1 MNRFNYILI
10 FLLSLL
16 MPSCTQDEV
25 VKGGYEALPASLT
38 FTLSTVGLNVDSR
51 SFDDP
56 SSNPDTWTPMERAID
71 GREFYH
77 VTLFLVNS
85 KNTLVA
91 YRDIYNSDVNG
102 DGNVVQ
108 SPDIDPNNGFWTGY
122 AVGQND
128 KVSTQIKA
136 TFQYDIPKHGD
147 IERLVQGEYTLI
159 AVANYSAYQDESY
172 AQFQKYGGLNNGT
185 SFYGLITQIKDQ
197 FNAKTGLADFHH
209 GHTSGGTDSPISKF
223 FNYTLDAGADFICP
237 KQPQPLTLVKK
248 ISLHPGNNVITGELK
263 RTYAR
268 IRINL
273 SNNSD
278 KKLYNDGLSF
288 NANFAKQS
296 TYLLEDPTKPNF
308 VYSSPGSKGA
318 PKVDSQ
324 DAIIPYK
331 ASTLEGK
338 TSQVLFDAYIL
349 ESKQDAANYQY
360 TLNVGYRDNLVYLN
374 EGQPIKDVTALD
386 TWISKMETYNASHSG
401 HKEPKQ
407 YFLIKRFLK
416 GSKGEE
422 YYLYDNGSSTVQPSE
437 LAGAKPEVGHY
448 WTLSK
453 SSNVYRI
460 KAGDRNAFIGK
471 LWKKN
476 SYGSTYKALSEIT
489 ISSDNNTFKLR
500 NTDIGVGEGIAIYQ
514 TPNKSNKTFY
524 LKIQYISSWSSGALE
539 VGSQEG
545 LQSHVPFIFYPVQY
559 EKFDGTPAS
568 FNKDIQLT
576 VIDPVTSVVTDVN
589 NIKRNDFINIYINS
603 SYSDANGIF
612 DFEVLPWT
620 PKNIG
625 IEFN

>member
-1 MNRFNYILI
+1 MNRFYYILI

-25 VKGGYEALPASLT
+25 VKGGDEALPASLT
-38 FTLSTVGLNVDSR
+38 FTLSTEGLKVDSR

-56 SSNPDTWTPMERAID
+56 SSDPATWTPMERVID
-71 GREFYH
+71 GGEFYH

-102 DGNVVQ
+102 DGNVVK
-108 SPDIDPNNGFWTGY
+108 SPDIDSNNGFWTGY
-122 AVGQND
+122 AVGMNET
-128 KVSTQIKA
+128 VGTQIKS
-136 TFQYDIPKHGD
+136 TFQYDSPKHGI
-147 IERLVQGEYTLI
+147 IEKLVQGEYTLI

-197 FNAKTGLADFHH
+197 FNATTGLADFHH
-209 GHTSGGTDSPISKF
+209 GHTGGGTGSPISAF
-223 FNYTLDAGADFICP
+223 FNYKLDAGADFICP

-248 ISLHPGNNVITGELK
+248 ITLHPGNNVITGNLK

-278 KKLYNDGLSF
+278 KKLFNDGLSF

-308 VYSSPGSKGA
+308 VYSAPGSKGA
-318 PKVDSQ
+318 PTVDSQ

-331 ASTLEGK
+331 ASTLDGK

-349 ESKQDAANYQY
+349 ESKQEAANYNY
-360 TLNVGYRDNLVYLN
+360 TLNVAYRDNLFYLN
-374 EGQPIKDVTALD
+374 NGQPIKDVGTLN
-386 TWISKMETYNASHSG
+386 TWIDKIATYNASHSG
-401 HKEPKQ
+401 PKEPKQ
-407 YFLIKRFLK
+407 YFLIKRFYK
-416 GSKGEE
+416 GSNGEE
-422 YYLYDNGSSTVQPSE
+422 YYLYDNGGNYVQPSE
-437 LAGAKPEVGHY
+437 LTGAKPEVGHC
-448 WTLSK
+448 WTLSRF
-453 SSNVYRI
+453 SSEYKI
-460 KAGDRNAFIGK
+460 KAGGRNTYIGQ
-471 LWKKN
+471 LWEKKWFLGD
-476 SYGSTYKALSEIT
+476 YLAALSSIT
-489 ISSDNNTFKLR
+489 LNNNSNTFQVK
-500 NTDIGVGEGIAIYQ
+500 NTNPGVGDGIAIYQ
-514 TPNKSNKTFY
+514 TPRLNSKTYTFY
-524 LKIQYISSWSSGALE
+524 LKIQYDSGWK
-539 VGSQEG
+539 VGSQEE
-545 LQSHVPFIFYPVQY
+545 LQSHVPFFFYPIQF
-559 EKFDGTPAS
+559 EKFDGTPVS
-568 FNKDIQLT
+568 YNMPIQLK

-612 DFEVLPWT
+612 DLEVLPWT
-620 PKNIG
+620 PKNFEID
-625 IEFN
+625 FK